1 LAITIKIVGFNFFIE
16 HPLGGGY
23 KRTPK
28 DILGSEL
35 ETGAASATYCR
46 TDAMFQN
53 GTGVHVHAQNQK
65 VMDADMLA
73 DKGP

>member
-1 LAITIKIVGFNFFIE
+1 MAITIKIVGFNFFIE

-35 ETGAASATYCR
+35 ETGAATYCR